1 MQVDTTPTQSSAQ
14 PHSGELPLTFFN
26 LGTFTTP
33 WSRCRKLGCASFS
46 ALISVFRYQ
55 IKHTFLCLMYTSDR
69 LCNLCNFHD
78 GMQVILVH
86 RRGGG
91 GCLQANSSNA
101 RSGTSVMYTPSY
113 WSFPAYSSLLFLFVA
128 VIKSSNTADSRRA
141 YQCIKFLVQLAN
153 KCPQAKDYLLQN
165 TSRWQWAV
173 QWLKRK
179 MNEHYWAPHTSSSNE
194 YSSSRTFQRTSSAAD
209 TLAEATALLTELEA
223 KDGEVNTSDEVDDSD
238 NKLEGEDWEKEGM
251 T

>member
-1 MQVDTTPTQSSAQ
+1 
-14 PHSGELPLTFFN
+14 
-26 LGTFTTP
+26 
-33 WSRCRKLGCASFS
+33 
-46 ALISVFRYQ
+46 
-55 IKHTFLCLMYTSDR
+55 MYTSDR
-69 LCNLCNFHD
+69 LCNLCNVHD
-78 GMQVILVH
+78 GMQVIRVH
-86 RRGGG
+86 RRGGD

-101 RSGTSVMYTPSY
+101 RSATSIMYTPSY
-113 WSFPAYSSLLFLFVA
+113 CSFPAYSRFLFLFVA

>member
-1 MQVDTTPTQSSAQ
+1 M
-14 PHSGELPLTFFN
+14 F
-26 LGTFTTP
+26 
-33 WSRCRKLGCASFS
+33 
-46 ALISVFRYQ
+46 
-55 IKHTFLCLMYTSDR
+55 
-69 LCNLCNFHD
+69 
-78 GMQVILVH
+78 
-86 RRGGG
+86 
-91 GCLQANSSNA
+91 
-101 RSGTSVMYTPSY
+101 
-113 WSFPAYSSLLFLFVA
+113 LLFLLFFVA
-128 VIKSSNTADSRRA
+128 VIKTSNTADSRRA

-165 TSRWQWAV
+165 SSRWQWAV

-223 KDGEVNTSDEVDDSD
+223 KDGEVSTSDDAHDSEIKSVGEDPSSSRTFQRSSSATDPVDELALLADLEDKGREVNTSDDVDNSEI
-238 NKLEGEDWEKEGM
+238 KFEGEDWDKEAM

>member
-1 MQVDTTPTQSSAQ
+1 M
-14 PHSGELPLTFFN
+14 
-26 LGTFTTP
+26 
-33 WSRCRKLGCASFS
+33 
-46 ALISVFRYQ
+46 
-55 IKHTFLCLMYTSDR
+55 
-69 LCNLCNFHD
+69 
-78 GMQVILVH
+78 
-86 RRGGG
+86 
-91 GCLQANSSNA
+91 
-101 RSGTSVMYTPSY
+101 
-113 WSFPAYSSLLFLFVA
+113 
-128 VIKSSNTADSRRA
+128 
-141 YQCIKFLVQLAN
+141 
-153 KCPQAKDYLLQN
+153 
-165 TSRWQWAV
+165 